1 MVNDVST
8 PLEEPPS
15 TESVSVF
22 SSVRQVD
29 QPPLALPPGLA
40 FNCRLEM
47 EGLRFLGLLPS
58 GAVPVAFLDPQYRG
72 VLDHLAYG
80 NEGVRR
86 GAARASL
93 PQMTDE
99 IPRSSVKSTAA

>member
-40 FNCRLEM
+40 FDRRLEM
-47 EGLRFLGLLPS
+47 EGLRFRGLLPS
-58 GAVPVAFLDPQYRG
+58 DHVLEMFCAPQYRG
-72 VLDHLAYG
+72 
-80 NEGVRR
+80 
-86 GAARASL
+86 
-93 PQMTDE
+93 
-99 IPRSSVKSTAA
+99 TAT